1 MFIGRHVTTGE
12 TVAVKKMHYAAL
24 CTNPQR
30 LARVRR
36 EAENAWRITHPNV
49 IKLKDILFSEPPE
62 WVYFIMERAVGME
75 GMPNADLFAVVSSRG
90 ALSEDSARAVMKQL
104 LAAIAHCHSL
114 GICHR
119 DLKPENIL
127 LEPTGQIKVT
137 DFGMSKE
144 FGTYSC
150 NTREGIGTIAYNAP
164 ELFGE
169 SGVTGSYDP
178 RPVDV
183 WGIGVTLYVM
193 AIGAYPFGT
202 GRADE
207 DYHQTVS
214 KICSQEFAYEPLP
227 RGTSPELA
235 DLLARILC
243 VDVSQRLT
251 VDQIGEHPWITPGG
265 VYQPPPLPSAPS
277 PRPTKNW
284 ETLWPA
290 APPQQD
296 FFTSPPSS
304 LGSSAGWRS
313 GSAGQKASVGGT
325 SSMAGR

>member
-1 MFIGRHVTTGE
+1 MELSIDDDEVAAEMEATLQEIQTLRSELGMPGFSGSLSGTLPSVDMSGGFPGADASYGAAAEARRPTPIQLPDQQTVVGDYVVQDQRSGEGLLGEGGQANFETGEGGVFIGKHRHTNE
-12 TVAVKKMHYAAL
+12 SVAVKKMHYAVL
-24 CTNPQR
+24 CKNPQR
-30 LARVRR
+30 MARVRR

-49 IKLKDILFSEPPE
+49 IKLKDILFSPDNE
-62 WVYFIMERAVGME
+62 WVYFIMERAIGIE

-90 ALSEDSARAVMKQL
+90 PLSEDSARAVLKQL

-178 RPVDV
+178 RPIDV

-193 AIGAYPFGT
+193 TIGAYPFGT
-202 GRADE
+202 GR
-207 DYHQTVS
+207 
-214 KICSQEFAYEPLP
+214 
-227 RGTSPELA
+227 
-235 DLLARILC
+235 
-243 VDVSQRLT
+243 
-251 VDQIGEHPWITPGG
+251 
-265 VYQPPPLPSAPS
+265 
-277 PRPTKNW
+277 
-284 ETLWPA
+284 
-290 APPQQD
+290 
-296 FFTSPPSS
+296 
-304 LGSSAGWRS
+304 
-313 GSAGQKASVGGT
+313 
-325 SSMAGR
+325 

>member
-1 MFIGRHVTTGE
+1 MLKMELTIDDDKVDAEMEATLQEIQTLRSELGMPGLSGSLSSALPSGDMSGGFIADTAGTAAARPIPIQVPDQQTIVGDYIVQDQRSGEGLLGEGGQANFETGEGGVFIGKHRQTNE
-12 TVAVKKMHYAAL
+12 SVAVKKMHYAVL
-24 CTNPQR
+24 CRNPQR
-30 LARVRR
+30 MARVRR

-49 IKLKDILFSEPPE
+49 IKLKDILFSPDSE
-62 WVYFIMERAVGME
+62 WVYFIMERAVGIE
-75 GMPNADLFAVVSSRG
+75 GMSNADLFAVVSSRG
-90 ALSEDSARAVMKQL
+90 ALSEDSARAVLKQL

-178 RPVDV
+178 RPIDV

-193 AIGAYPFGT
+193 TIGAYPFGT
-202 GRADE
+202 GR
-207 DYHQTVS
+207 
-214 KICSQEFAYEPLP
+214 
-227 RGTSPELA
+227 
-235 DLLARILC
+235 
-243 VDVSQRLT
+243 
-251 VDQIGEHPWITPGG
+251 
-265 VYQPPPLPSAPS
+265 
-277 PRPTKNW
+277 
-284 ETLWPA
+284 
-290 APPQQD
+290 
-296 FFTSPPSS
+296 
-304 LGSSAGWRS
+304 
-313 GSAGQKASVGGT
+313 
-325 SSMAGR
+325 